1 MENPREHFWFCSIDC
16 RFWSK
21 VEVDEI
27 TRCWNW
33 KASLCTSGYG
43 QFHAPRQRIRPYP
56 ASTFIFRHLFGVTQ
70 EKPWVL
76 HRCDNRKC
84 VNPDHLFTGSL
95 HDNMADMVSKG
106 RQAHGQRCGHAK
118 LTIQQ
123 VREIR
128 AAIGKQKDIADVYQ
142 VTFSTVSAIRARKT
156 WRFV

>member
-1 MENPREHFWFCSIDC
+1 MHN
-16 RFWSK
+16 
-21 VEVDEI
+21 
-27 TRCWNW
+27 
-33 KASLCTSGYG
+33 GYG
-43 QFHAPRQRIRPYP
+43 QVSINNRAVYVHRVAYGLKHGEIPSGKQ
-56 ASTFIFRHLFGVTQ
+56 
-70 EKPWVL
+70 VL
-76 HRCDNRKC
+76 HTCDNRKC
-84 VNPDHLFTGSL
+84 VNPEHLFTGSL